1 MYFSNIAGG
10 IKVEDPAIDLAILVA
25 IISSHED
32 ISISSKICFAAEVGL
47 SGEIR
52 AVNRIEQRIM
62 EAEKLG
68 FEKIFISNYNLKGV
82 SINKY
87 KIELTA
93 VSKIED
99 VFSTLFG

>member
-1 MYFSNIAGG
+1 M
-10 IKVEDPAIDLAILVA
+10 EDPAIDLAILVA

-32 ISISSKICFAAEVGL
+32 IFISSKICFAAEVGL

-52 AVNRIEQRIM
+52 AVNRIEQRIS

-68 FEKIFISNYNLKGV
+68 FERIFISNYNMKGL
-82 SINKY
+82 ILDRY
-87 KIELTA
+87 KIELSA

-99 VFSTLFG
+99 VFSALFG